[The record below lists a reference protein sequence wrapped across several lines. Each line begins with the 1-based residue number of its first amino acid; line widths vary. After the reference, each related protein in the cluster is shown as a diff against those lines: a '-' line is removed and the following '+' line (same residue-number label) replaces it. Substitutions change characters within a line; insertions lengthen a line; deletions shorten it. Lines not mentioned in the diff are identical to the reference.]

1 MIPILSIYLLDKLQ
15 PERNIREQECNQRPY
30 EGNQKHHA
38 VLEF

>member
-1 MIPILSIYLLDKLQ
+1 LLAKLQ
-15 PERNIREQECNQRPY
+15 PEGNIREQECNQLHY